1 MKLDSYALAEATVLS
16 LKMPLILMVFRKII
30 RKFEVKF
37 SLFYFATFFIKLC

>member
-30 RKFEVKF
+30 CYKICVM
-37 SLFYFATFFIKLC
+37 SI